1 MLFRSSCLIGDL
13 SNNELDVK
21 NNDILKNTVTI
32 SSTEDCRRDF
42 LESYGNKA
50 STTITIQ
57 KNNLI
62 ALSKISDSK
71 NVEPGKDMGFT
82 ISYVNSGTSAEN
94 VTLVEGLPYSGEDSK
109 SKFEGDMIVKEIK
122 VGSEK
127 EENTETV
134 IRNLT
139 FYYTTEKSY
148 QKLRSKDLLY
158 EDFQNKVNS
167 NNEKVWNKLEVDSTN
182 KLIIPNEK
190 FSPVLIVAVGKVPE
204 RMTFKMHI
212 TMVFPGSKAGDYI
225 SNSLSQGEQEVN
237 THTGI
242 ISRALEGQVWIDTNM
257 NGIRGL
263 TEKEKI
269 GRAHV

>member
-1 MLFRSSCLIGDL
+1 
-13 SNNELDVK
+13 
-21 NNDILKNTVTI
+21 
-32 SSTEDCRRDF
+32 
-42 LESYGNKA
+42 
-50 STTITIQ
+50 
-57 KNNLI
+57 
-62 ALSKISDSK
+62 
-71 NVEPGKDMGFT
+71 
-82 ISYVNSGTSAEN
+82 
-94 VTLVEGLPYSGEDSK
+94 
-109 SKFEGDMIVKEIK
+109 MIVKEIK

-167 NNEKVWNKLEVDSTN
+167 NNEKIWNKLEVDSTN

-212 TMVFPGSKAGDYI
+212 TMVFPGSKAGYYI

-263 TEKEKI
+263 TEKEKVSDGA
-269 GRAHV
+269 GRCGQDVEGWCVRCLVAAWRKRLLLRRTAAPRIRKRLYLFSLRSRRL